1 MDVMRFGKIERNGEG
16 QLSITGFTFMG
27 GLNEQANDPN
37 YVIPAIIRTFA
48 TVFPDT
54 VPAETF
60 SESSELIVMRAIAK
74 AREAK

>member
-1 MDVMRFGKIERNGEG
+1 MDVMKFGKIERDENGS
-16 QLSITGFTFMG
+16 LSITGFTFMNG
-27 GLNEQANDPN
+27 GSHQANDPN

-74 AREAK
+74 ARG